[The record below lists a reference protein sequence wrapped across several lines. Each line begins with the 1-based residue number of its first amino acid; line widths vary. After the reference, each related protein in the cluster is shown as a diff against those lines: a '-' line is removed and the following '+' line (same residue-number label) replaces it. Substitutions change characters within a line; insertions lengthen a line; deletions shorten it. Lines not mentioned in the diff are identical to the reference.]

1 MNGNTTII
9 VIILAI
15 IVVGGWFFFSGVPAK
30 APTINTETASP
41 VVSTT
46 KATTSAATPSVTVAY
61 TDQGFSPNSVTVA
74 LGTTVTFVNQSTKDV
89 WVASAKHPDHT
100 VYGGT
105 SLSQHCPDTA
115 NTAFDECGAG
125 APGSSYSFTFNK
137 EGTWK
142 YHNHIT
148 PTQFGAI
155 VVTAVPAPTPI

>member
-15 IVVGGWFFFSGVPAK
+15 IIIGGWFFFSGVPAK

-46 KATTSAATPSVTVAY
+46 EAITSAATSGITVAY
-61 TDQGFSPNSVTVA
+61 TDQGFSPSSVTIV
-74 LGTTVTFVNQSTKDV
+74 LGTTVTFINQSTKDV

-115 NTAFDECGAG
+115 NSSFDACAATASGG
-125 APGSSYSFTFNK
+125 SYSFTFNK
-137 EGTWK
+137 AGSWK
-142 YHNHIT
+142 YHDHIT
-148 PTQFGAI
+148 PTQFGTI
-155 VVTAVPAPTPI
+155 VVTSAPAPTPI